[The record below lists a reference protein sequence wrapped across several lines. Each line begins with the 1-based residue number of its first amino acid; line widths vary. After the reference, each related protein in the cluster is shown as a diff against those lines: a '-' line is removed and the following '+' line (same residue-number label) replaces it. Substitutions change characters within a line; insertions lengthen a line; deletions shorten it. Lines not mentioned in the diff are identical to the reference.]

1 MHASSSN
8 ERSLQ
13 EPGSDQQGQS
23 GERETQGGCN
33 EEVVACDTDSDQDAT
48 TELYSAFTGRK
59 PTLNF
64 APLPPFTGP

>member
-1 MHASSSN
+1 MRGVSK
-8 ERSLQ
+8 
-13 EPGSDQQGQS
+13 DQGQTNKVKVLR
-23 GERETQGGCN
+23 GRQGSCN